1 MRLTRTSDGTD
12 SSVTEWRRR
21 EPDWSAGA
29 NDTSCSRVSRLL
41 SPGPLLCFSTRS
53 SPCLVLLPVGF
64 ALPVLS
70 PEPRCALTAPFHP
83 YRAEALRLARRFVFC
98 GTFPTLASGGRYPP
112 PCPVEPGLS
121 SMRVAPHSDHSAHSE
136 RGTDHTFSEVV
147 RIVDNREIACRL
159 ILWHSD
165 CNIFKRSK
173 AKVQSWGEFSGRNL
187 KDQNRWG

>member
-83 YRAEALRLARRFVFC
+83 YREAPCEAARRFVFC
-98 GTFPTLASGGRYPP
+98 GTVPVLADGGCYPP

-121 SMRVAPHSDHSAHSE
+121 SIRVNRTAIAWPALDEACAVYGSRSLGRSGSRQSSARTRSNPSENAAIAQSDQSSA
-136 RGTDHTFSEVV
+136 G
-147 RIVDNREIACRL
+147 
-159 ILWHSD
+159 
-165 CNIFKRSK
+165 
-173 AKVQSWGEFSGRNL
+173 
-187 KDQNRWG
+187 